1 MSNAVDWDLAQRV
14 AIKVATRDQF
24 DGSYY
29 YDAMRR
35 DFETLTAQAEELVG
49 IETGLVSA
57 QGPARARV
65 ADRPMWIRA
74 NIASFQRLLKPI
86 VEKLGDDG
94 KSSNSPLGKLTEA
107 VGAAQV
113 GAVLGWMSTR
123 VLGQYDLL
131 LTEDEDPE
139 DQDIVYYVGPNVL
152 QLEQKNNFDARQFR
166 LWLALH
172 ETTHRAQ
179 FTGVPW
185 LRDHFLSLVNGT
197 LDAID
202 PDPSRLLST
211 VTEVV
216 EAKRRGEDPL
226 GDGGLPMLFA
236 SPEQKVVLDQVMG
249 MMSLLEGHGDVTMDR
264 AGIDHVP
271 LAPQFASVLRARRN
285 SAKGVTK
292 IMMKLLGIEAK
303 INQYAA
309 GERFIEQVEGVG
321 GQDLL
326 NVAWT
331 APEYLP
337 SMDEIRDPSLWV
349 ARTQPQLDTIAG

>member
-1 MSNAVDWDLAQRV
+1 MSNAVDWDLAE
-14 AIKVATRDQF
+14 KVAVKVAMRDQF
-24 DGSYY
+24 DGSYHFQ
-29 YDAMRR
+29 AMRR
-35 DFETLTAQAEELVG
+35 DFESLTAQAEELVG
-49 IETGLVSA
+49 IETGLISA
-57 QGPARARV
+57 HGPARARV

-74 NIASFQRLLKPI
+74 NIASFQRLLKPV
-86 VEKLGDDG
+86 VEKLGIEDEP
-94 KSSNSPLGKLTEA
+94 SNKLVGKLTEA
-107 VGAAQV
+107 AGAVQV
-113 GAVLGWMSTR
+113 GTVLGWMSTR

-139 DQDIVYYVGPNVL
+139 EQDIVYYVGPNVMA
-152 QLEQKNNFDARQFR
+152 LEQKNNFDARQFR

-202 PDPSRLLST
+202 PDPKRMFDA
-211 VTEVV
+211 VTGLV
-216 EAKRRGEDPL
+216 ESKRRGEDPL

-236 SPEQKVVLDQVMG
+236 SPEQRVVLDQVMG

-271 LAPQFASVLRARRN
+271 DAPHFASVLRSRRN

-309 GERFIEQVEGVG
+309 GERFIEHVEGVG

-331 APEYLP
+331 APEFLP
-337 SMDEIRDPSLWV
+337 SMDEIKDPGLWV
-349 ARTQPQLDTIAG
+349 SRTQPQLDTIAG

>member
-74 NIASFQRLLKPI
+74 NIASFQRLMKPI
-86 VEKLGDDG
+86 IEKLGDDG
-94 KSSNSPLGKLTEA
+94 KPSSSPLGKLTEA
-107 VGAAQV
+107 AGAAQV

-139 DQDIVYYVGPNVL
+139 EQDIVYYVGPNVL

-202 PDPSRLLST
+202 PDPSRMLSV
-211 VTEVV
+211 VTDVI

-249 MMSLLEGHGDVTMDR
+249 MMSLF
-264 AGIDHVP
+264 VP
-271 LAPQFASVLRARRN
+271 
-285 SAKGVTK
+285 
-292 IMMKLLGIEAK
+292 
-303 INQYAA
+303 AA
-309 GERFIEQVEGVG
+309 TRPRVS
-321 GQDLL
+321 
-326 NVAWT
+326 
-331 APEYLP
+331 PR
-337 SMDEIRDPSLWV
+337 S
-349 ARTQPQLDTIAG
+349 